1 MECHSESETRRC
13 ERRPARL
20 ALVLIL
26 DPAGRRAEKRTF
38 TFDLSPF
45 GVGVE
50 AGAALKPGQVV
61 ELIPH
66 EGPQY
71 CVRSKVIWVGEA
83 ESDRGGKAGLEFMV
97 STSQSV

>member
-1 MECHSESETRRC
+1 MSAESETQSRRS
-13 ERRPARL
+13 ERKPARL

-26 DPAGRRAEKRTF
+26 DPAGKRAERRTY
-38 TFDLSPF
+38 TFDLSPY

-50 AGAALKPGQVV
+50 AAAVLKPGEIV

-71 CVRSKVIWVGEA
+71 SVRSRVIWVGEA
-83 ESDRGGKAGLEFMV
+83 ESDRGGKAGLEFIV
-97 STSQSV
+97 SARQSV